1 MIEALRLDD
10 LTVAAPDGPVRVSV
24 RVEPGQLG
32 AIVLPPLGARA
43 VARVVAGLA
52 GPRSGRVL
60 VGPRDVTALPPP
72 RRQIGYV
79 PAGGGLLP
87 HLTVRRNMEYGLRH
101 RERVHVVAEDWVRE
115 LTDRLELRATLD
127 LRPHHLSDAQRL
139 RAALARAA
147 ACLPEAMV
155 LDLPAAAGGAEHL
168 ADLVPKVSPTGAP
181 GVAILV
187 CTADPAVLSQ
197 VAIRATVVTG

>member
-1 MIEALRLDD
+1 VIEALRLDE
-10 LTVAAPDGPVRVSV
+10 LTVAAPDGPVEVSV

-32 AIVLPPLGARA
+32 GIVLLPPPARA

-52 GPRSGRVL
+52 APRSGRVF
-60 VGPRDVTALPPP
+60 VGPRDVTVLPPA

-87 HLTVRRNMEYGLRH
+87 HLTVRRNIGYGLRR
-101 RERVHVVAEDWVRE
+101 RERVHDVAEDWVRE
-115 LTDRLELRATLD
+115 LTDRLELGATLD
-127 LRPHHLSDAQRL
+127 LRPHHLSEGQRL

-155 LDLPAAAGGAEHL
+155 LDLPVAAGGADRL
-168 ADLVPKVSPTGAP
+168 ADLVPLVSPGGAP
-181 GVAILV
+181 GVAVLV
-187 CTADPAVLSQ
+187 CSADPAVL
-197 VAIRATVVTG
+197 AELTVRVPAVTG